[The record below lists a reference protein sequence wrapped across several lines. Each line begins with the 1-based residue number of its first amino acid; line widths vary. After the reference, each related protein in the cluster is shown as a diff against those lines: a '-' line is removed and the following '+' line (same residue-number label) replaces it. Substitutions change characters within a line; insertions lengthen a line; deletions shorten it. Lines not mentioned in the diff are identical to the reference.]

1 MYDVWTARR
10 TRTVTWQVEGYS
22 DWDSATHCLA
32 RSLLSRSDMETDIRV
47 VRAAVTPTPSQSQA
61 HARGR
66 DPQEHGW
73 ELE

>member
-1 MYDVWTARR
+1 
-10 TRTVTWQVEGYS
+10 
-22 DWDSATHCLA
+22 
-32 RSLLSRSDMETDIRV
+32 METDIRV
-47 VRAAVTPTPSQSQA
+47 VRAAVAPTPSQSQA